1 MLMISRTSILSKACS
16 CSKKALHQAVF
27 NNLDIK
33 VEQYLPL
40 YESFL
45 VLMRELKQIGA

>member
-1 MLMISRTSILSKACS
+1 MLMISRTSILSKARS
-16 CSKKALHQAVF
+16 KLKKALHQAVF

-40 YESFL
+40 YKR
-45 VLMRELKQIGA
+45 VLDLMHKLKQIGA